1 MASEIKVDTISENT
15 SANGVTIDGVLI
27 KDGQV
32 DGKDVSTLS
41 ASPIALVDSSTGV
54 SGVSEVVFDNVFT
67 SSYLF
72 YKLVFTYEPSTTADF
87 RMVFRNGGASG
98 SDITANYDSKY
109 TYLTTSQ
116 TSYSMGTSGA
126 GQTYIT
132 LMNGSAANSD
142 YGLNMEIYNPFVST
156 KKTTGFMQGTWKDG
170 GQLQTSFSHD
180 SEESCTGF
188 RLYVA
193 TGTMAG
199 DFLLYGYGV

>member
-1 MASEIKVDTISENT
+1 MSTVQVDTINEST
-15 SANGVTIDGVLI
+15 TGSGVTVDGVLI

-41 ASPIALVDSSTGV
+41 TSPIALVSSSTGV
-54 SGVSEVVFDNVFT
+54 SGVSQVVFDNVFT

-72 YKLVFTYEPSTTADF
+72 YKLVFTFEPSTTADF

-98 SDITANYDSKY
+98 SNITANYDSKY
-109 TYLTTSQ
+109 TYLTTGAS
-116 TSYSMGTSGA
+116 SYSMGTSGS
-126 GQTYIT
+126 GQSYIT
-132 LMNGSAANSD
+132 LSNGSAANSD
-142 YGLNMEIYNPFVST
+142 YGLNIEIYNPFVST
-156 KKTTGFMQGTWKDG
+156 KKTTGFMQGSWKDG
-170 GQLQTSFSHD
+170 GQLQTGFSHD

-188 RLYVA
+188 RLYVS